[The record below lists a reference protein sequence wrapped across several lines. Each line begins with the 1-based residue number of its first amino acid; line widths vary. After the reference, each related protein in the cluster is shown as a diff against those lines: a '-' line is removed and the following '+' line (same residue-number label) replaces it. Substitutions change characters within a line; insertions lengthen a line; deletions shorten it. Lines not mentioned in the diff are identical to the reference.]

1 MVECRGFDVLSRG
14 GVTCETLS
22 RRPFAG
28 SRSKAGKW
36 RGFWRGISRSRT
48 ILLKLKQVSE
58 TNLIASRVMHK
69 TLVATQTCNWAEV
82 QSDGG
87 QVVMGGWFGWLH
99 APIEVML

>member
-1 MVECRGFDVLSRG
+1 MDNTLRCSLEIKSSPVIVISLLTQAIICGLACRR
-14 GVTCETLS
+14 VTEW
-22 RRPFAG
+22 A
-28 SRSKAGKW
+28 
-36 RGFWRGISRSRT
+36 IS

-69 TLVATQTCNWAEV
+69 TLGATQTCNWAEV